1 MDGLKGQQADDL
13 VNFCGKMA
21 CKAEKI
27 TAYVIVY
34 ETKKG
39 VIHTQR
45 SGSAAA
51 QAGLTKVAE
60 SNIMRCFT
68 VPE

>member
-1 MDGLKGQQADDL
+1 MKNAQADDL
-13 VNFCGKMA
+13 VGYCAKMA
-21 CKAEKI
+21 AKAPKI

-51 QAGLTKVAE
+51 QAGLVKVAE
-60 SNIMRCFT
+60 SNIMRGFSP
-68 VPE
+68 VKE

>member
-1 MDGLKGQQADDL
+1 MKGQQADDL

-39 VIHTQR
+39 VVHTVR
-45 SGSAAA
+45 AGSVSS
-51 QAGLTKVAE
+51 QAGLLKVADQ
-60 SNIMRCFT
+60 NIMRCFE
-68 VPE
+68 PSK